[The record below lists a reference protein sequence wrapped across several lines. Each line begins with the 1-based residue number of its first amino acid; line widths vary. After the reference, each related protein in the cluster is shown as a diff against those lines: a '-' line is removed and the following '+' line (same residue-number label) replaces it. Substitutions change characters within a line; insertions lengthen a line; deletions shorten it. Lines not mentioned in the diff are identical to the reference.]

1 MKTAVILTGHL
12 RCWKQVFPN
21 FKEKVIDRYNPDI
34 YIHTWDDEAYWIPG
48 DKQNETG
55 IFEGAPEIVDQEVID
70 TYKPLY
76 YVKEYWKDFN
86 KHFEHCGTY
95 FKNFAHRPKN
105 ILSMY
110 YKLHQG
116 VSLME
121 KHIAQLQNNYDM
133 VIRMRPDMVF
143 NEDLPDFELNT
154 FYTVAHRNHL
164 GQGTGDLMQ
173 VGNVAQMMFFS
184 KIICFIAPLY
194 AQTNLLCPHVIT
206 SQHIKNLGF
215 PWKEFNVNK
224 TLMHTPKGPYVEM
237 DKENVK

>member
-21 FKEKVIDRYNPDI
+21 FKERIIDRYTPDI
-34 YIHTWDDEAYWIPG
+34 FIHTWDDEAYWIPG

-55 IFEGAPEIVDQEVID
+55 IYEGAPEIVDQEVID

-76 YVKEYWKDFN
+76 YVKEYWKEFN

-95 FKNFAHRPKN
+95 FENFAHRPKN

-121 KHIAQLQNNYDM
+121 KHIAQLQNNYDL
-133 VIRMRPDMVF
+133 VIRMRPDMIF
-143 NEDLPDFELNT
+143 HEDLPEFESNT
-154 FYTVAHRNHL
+154 FYTIAHRNHL

-173 VGNVAQMMFFS
+173 ISNVAQMMFFS

-194 AQTNLLCPHVIT
+194 AQTKLLCPHVIT
-206 SQHIKNLGF
+206 EQHIKNLGF
-215 PWKEFNVNK
+215 NWKEFNINK
-224 TLMHTPKGPYVEM
+224 TLMHTPKGAYVEM
-237 DKENVK
+237 DNN